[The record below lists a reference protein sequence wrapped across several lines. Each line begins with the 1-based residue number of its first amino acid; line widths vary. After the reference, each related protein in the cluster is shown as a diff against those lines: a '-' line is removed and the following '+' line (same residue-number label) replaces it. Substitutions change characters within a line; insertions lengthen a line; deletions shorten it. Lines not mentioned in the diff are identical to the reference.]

1 MIGCVDDTI
10 GPQALGLQA
19 LMKLKDEVWI
29 AALDYGRD
37 LHESVLEEGWKWMLR
52 SLAHLV
58 PWYCALWAAEEEVVL
73 GNFM

>member
-37 LHESVLEEGWKWMLR
+37 LHESVLEEGWK
-52 SLAHLV
+52 
-58 PWYCALWAAEEEVVL
+58 
-73 GNFM
+73 